1 VGAMGAVVSPF
12 GATGADDLLASA
24 EQADPDAPRESALN
38 DLELVIGDP
47 IQITDDVDEDA
58 GQSASIATEDI
69 DEGEEEEALSLPTPS
84 FGRRATM
91 VAVQSVELLKSR
103 MHEEP
108 NNWSRHRE
116 LAEAM
121 LDAGDRAGGLSE
133 LATAMAGAER
143 SSDLPLASS
152 IADEIA
158 RLEPEVVRHHQKRV
172 EYAFRMNDRMRLID
186 SYLSLGDAL
195 LNSGQDDKA
204 RTVYQRVL
212 DLAPDDPRA
221 RAAMDTLAAVETTP
235 TPPPKRVQGAS
246 SSPRRRTPIEAPRRR
261 DGSVDD
267 TFIDLGKVLRDEDH
281 PKDLRMVVEEQEPSG
296 DEAADFAEMLR
307 KFKQGVAENV
317 DAEDYQ
323 SHYDLAIA
331 YKEMGLLDEAI
342 AEFQKAL
349 AGPSNRLPT
358 FEALGQCF
366 IEKGQFKMAASV
378 LSRALG
384 ERDASEEKL
393 VGVLYLL
400 GRVTEVQGRHEEAL
414 GYYQRVFVVD
424 IEFRDI
430 ADRIN
435 SLERVGR

>member
-1 VGAMGAVVSPF
+1 
-12 GATGADDLLASA
+12 
-24 EQADPDAPRESALN
+24 
-38 DLELVIGDP
+38 
-47 IQITDDVDEDA
+47 
-58 GQSASIATEDI
+58 
-69 DEGEEEEALSLPTPS
+69 
-84 FGRRATM
+84 
-91 VAVQSVELLKSR
+91 
-103 MHEEP
+103 
-108 NNWSRHRE
+108 
-116 LAEAM
+116 
-121 LDAGDRAGGLSE
+121 
-133 LATAMAGAER
+133 
-143 SSDLPLASS
+143 
-152 IADEIA
+152 
-158 RLEPEVVRHHQKRV
+158 
-172 EYAFRMNDRMRLID
+172 
-186 SYLSLGDAL
+186 
-195 LNSGQDDKA
+195 
-204 RTVYQRVL
+204 
-212 DLAPDDPRA
+212 
-221 RAAMDTLAAVETTP
+221 
-235 TPPPKRVQGAS
+235 
-246 SSPRRRTPIEAPRRR
+246 
-261 DGSVDD
+261 
-267 TFIDLGKVLRDEDH
+267 
-281 PKDLRMVVEEQEPSG
+281 MVVEEQEPSG